1 VSNIDILLKEDNKM
15 DKIEQT
21 LIDAI
26 LKNLHN
32 EKLLTS
38 KELEDIKEE
47 YQRLSDNQKTIAEN
61 LELH

>member
-1 VSNIDILLKEDNKM
+1 M